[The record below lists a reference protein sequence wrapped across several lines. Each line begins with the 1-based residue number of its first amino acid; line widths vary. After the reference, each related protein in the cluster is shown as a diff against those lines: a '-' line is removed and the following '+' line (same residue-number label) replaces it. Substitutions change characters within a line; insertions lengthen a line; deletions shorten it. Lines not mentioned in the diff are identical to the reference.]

1 MSRQSELA
9 ELSRVYDSSALSNRN
24 LIINGGMTVAQRG
37 TSFTGQEY
45 TLDRFYQLESG
56 ATATTTQETFALGS
70 ELEGLTKY
78 LKQAVST
85 GNDYCGIIHKVEDVK
100 SLPQGKATL
109 SFYAKGTN
117 PAAGSFQVV
126 VIRMHDG
133 STVHDT
139 ILDTTVTL
147 TTSWQRFT
155 KTFDVGSLSG
165 MTTPTANSLIYIAI
179 RQSQSDSGTAAW
191 ELNLTG
197 MQLEV
202 GTEATPF
209 EHRSFGQEL
218 ALCQRYFQMTNAFA
232 HFAGRGTGTTTAV
245 ASLPLTVPMRASPT
259 LSTNS
264 ISTRGYT
271 SAAIDVSSATHTV
284 QSYSANDNLLS
295 LSLSGFDNL
304 LDDRVIN
311 FQITGS
317 ANGATGW
324 SIDAEL

>member
-24 LIINGGMTVAQRG
+24 LIINGAMQVAQRG
-37 TSFTGQEY
+37 TSFTGSGEY

-70 ELEGLTKY
+70 ELEGFTKY
-78 LKQAVST
+78 LKQAVTT

-117 PAAGSFQVV
+117 PAGGSFQVV
-126 VIRMHDG
+126 VLRMHDG

-147 TTSWQRFT
+147 TSSWQRFT
-155 KTFDVGSLSG
+155 KTFDVGSLAG

-197 MQLEV
+197 MQLEL

-218 ALCQRYFQMTNAFA
+218 ALCYRYFYKVEKSGYIIGRGNGTTAITDLRIPCPVALRAQPSFDATGTSYAMDADSYVSASNVGFA
-232 HFAGRGTGTTTAV
+232 HQNTSG
-245 ASLPLTVPMRASPT
+245 ASV
-259 LSTNS
+259 N
-264 ISTRGYT
+264 G
-271 SAAIDVSSATHTV
+271 
-284 QSYSANDNLLS
+284 
-295 LSLSGFDNL
+295 
-304 LDDRVIN
+304 
-311 FQITGS
+311 QITGLS
-317 ANGATGW
+317 SMTDNRICAVSLAAGY
-324 SIDAEL
+324 SLDAEL